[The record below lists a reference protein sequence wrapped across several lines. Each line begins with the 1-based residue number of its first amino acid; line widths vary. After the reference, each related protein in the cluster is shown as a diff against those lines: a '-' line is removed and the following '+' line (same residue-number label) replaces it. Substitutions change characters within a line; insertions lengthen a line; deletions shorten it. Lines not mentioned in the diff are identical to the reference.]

1 VRDFADRE
9 NLQAAGLGEVLPSL
23 RLLVN
28 DEAALLGGRWDRIV
42 LAGVSM
48 GAATAV
54 HLLFNLDIPASTGG
68 TLATPMGFSCRCP
81 FAGRD
86 LAGMRNI
93 FGFTW
98 APDHDHVI
106 RPTPVL
112 LEHCADDPLVLI
124 ESGRDL
130 WETLR
135 GLVQRLSGM
144 NTRVEDSGSI
154 RLMAQMAQWTF

>member
-1 VRDFADRE
+1 MRDFADRE

-28 DEAALLGGRWDRIV
+28 DEAALLGGRWDRMV
-42 LAGVSM
+42 LAGISM

-54 HLLFNLDIPASTGG
+54 HLLFNLDIPASAGG
-68 TLATPMGFSCRCP
+68 KLAALMGFSCHCP

-86 LAGMRNI
+86 LVRMRNI

-106 RPTPVL
+106 RRTPVL
-112 LEHCADDPLVLI
+112 LEHCIA
-124 ESGRDL
+124 G
-130 WETLR
+130 TLCR
-135 GLVQRLSGM
+135 
-144 NTRVEDSGSI
+144 
-154 RLMAQMAQWTF
+154 